1 MCWGT
6 PAVVV
11 DVDERSMLAKVD
23 FGDGIPRD
31 VLIGISSERLS
42 KGDIVIVHAGVIISK
57 LSPEGILEYIDLI
70 KELLGEDSPGIA
82 DSFQSLLSLARSLK
96 GESLE

>member
-11 DVDERSMLAKVD
+11 DIDENNMMAKVD
-23 FGDGIPRD
+23 FGDGILRD

-42 KGDIVIVHAGVIISK
+42 KGDIVIVHAGVVISK
-57 LSPEGILEYIDLI
+57 LSPEGILDHINFI
-70 KELLGEDSPGIA
+70 KELLGEEASNIV
-82 DSFQSLLSLARSLK
+82 DSFQTLVSLARTLK
-96 GESLE
+96 GESYE